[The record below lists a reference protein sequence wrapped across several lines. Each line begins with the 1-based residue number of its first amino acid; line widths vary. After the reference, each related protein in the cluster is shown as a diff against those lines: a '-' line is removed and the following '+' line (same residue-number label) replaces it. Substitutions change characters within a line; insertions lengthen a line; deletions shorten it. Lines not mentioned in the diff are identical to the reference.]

1 MERTRAA
8 LLALVGGLLVLAG
21 LLVLPFVEFFL
32 LAVLL
37 AYPLRPLQRRL
48 EPRLG
53 PRIAAGVLVLGVT
66 VAVIVPVLWL
76 LWIVADAVTGFLDR
90 LRTGEVDFTEVE
102 AWVQDVTGEEI
113 DLLDAAQNAL
123 RESGISSIDGAV
135 GVFQTVSSL
144 LIGVALTMFL
154 LYYFLKDAD
163 RFNRWLRATVPV
175 RDNVYDQ
182 LRAEFD
188 DVIWAVLVSHV
199 LIAVVQ
205 GVVAGLG
212 LIVLGVPRAVLWTG
226 VMVVLAVLPIIG
238 SFLVWGPAAI
248 YLFSVGQPVAGAGL
262 FVYGLIVVSLSDD
275 FLRPIT
281 IDRYTETQLNPSA
294 IIVGILGGVYL
305 IGFIGIFFGPVII
318 GSLRAALDVY
328 RREYVQTEP
337 APAES
342 AATEPVPDEPEQTD
356 PSTAD
361 ETQQA
366 PDTGSAPGGE

>member
-1 MERTRAA
+1 
-8 LLALVGGLLVLAG
+8 
-21 LLVLPFVEFFL
+21 
-32 LAVLL
+32 
-37 AYPLRPLQRRL
+37 
-48 EPRLG
+48 
-53 PRIAAGVLVLGVT
+53 
-66 VAVIVPVLWL
+66 
-76 LWIVADAVTGFLDR
+76 
-90 LRTGEVDFTEVE
+90 
-102 AWVQDVTGEEI
+102 
-113 DLLDAAQNAL
+113 
-123 RESGISSIDGAV
+123 
-135 GVFQTVSSL
+135 
-144 LIGVALTMFL
+144 MFL

-188 DVIWAVLVSHV
+188 DVVWAVLVSHV

-205 GVVAGLG
+205 GVLAGLG
-212 LIVLGVPRAVLWTG
+212 LILLGVPRAVLWTG
-226 VMVVLAVLPIIG
+226 VMIVLAVLPIIG

-248 YLFSVGQPVAGAGL
+248 YLFSVGQPAAGAGL

-281 IDRYTETQLNPSA
+281 IDRYTETRLNPSA

-337 APAES
+337 TPAEP
-342 AATEPVPDEPEQTD
+342 ATAEPVTESDEQPN
-356 PSTAD
+356 PPTAD
-361 ETQQA
+361 EQQQD
-366 PDTGSAPGGE
+366 PDVGPASGGE

>member
-8 LLALVGGLLVLAG
+8 LLALVGGLFVLTV

-37 AYPLRPLQRRL
+37 AYPLRPVQRRL

-53 PRIAAGVLVLGVT
+53 PRVAAGVLVLGVT

-76 LWIVADAVTGFLDR
+76 LWIVVDAVTEFLDR
-90 LRTGEVDFTEVE
+90 LRTGEVDFTGVE
-102 AWVQDVTGEEI
+102 AWIQDVTGEEVN
-113 DLLDAAQNAL
+113 LVDAAQDAL

-248 YLFSVGQPVAGAGL
+248 YLFSAGQPVAGAGL

-281 IDRYTETQLNPSA
+281 IDRYTETRLNPSA

-328 RREYVQTEP
+328 RREYVQAEP

-342 AATEPVPDEPEQTD
+342 AAAEPLPEEPEQADSSATD
-356 PSTAD
+356 G
-361 ETQQA
+361 TQQS
-366 PDTGSAPGGE
+366 PDTGSASGGE

>member
-1 MERTRAA
+1 MDRTRAA
-8 LLALVGGLLVLAG
+8 LLALVGGLLVVTV

-53 PRIAAGVLVLGVT
+53 PRISAGVLVLGVT

-76 LWIVADAVTGFLDR
+76 LWIVADAVTEFLDK
-90 LRTGEVDFTEVE
+90 LRSGEIDFSEVE
-102 AWVQDVTGEEI
+102 AWIEDVTGEKV
-113 DLLDAAQNAL
+113 DLLDTAQSTL
-123 RESGISSIDGAV
+123 RESGINSVDGAV

-163 RFNRWLRATVPV
+163 RFNQWLRATVPV
-175 RDNVYDQ
+175 RDDVYDQ

-199 LIAVVQ
+199 FIAVVQ

-212 LIVLGVPRAVLWTG
+212 LIVLGVPGAVLWTG

-248 YLFSVGQPVAGAGL
+248 YLFSVGQPLAGAGL
-262 FVYGLIVVSLSDD
+262 FVYGLVVVSLSDD

-281 IDRYTETQLNPSA
+281 IDRYTETRLNPSA

-305 IGFIGIFFGPVII
+305 VGFIGIFFGPVVI
-318 GSLRAALDVY
+318 GSLRGAMDIY

-337 APAES
+337 TPAEPV
-342 AATEPVPDEPEQTD
+342 TEQAN
-356 PSTAD
+356 PSTPA
-361 ETQQA
+361 EQQQG
-366 PDTGSAPGGE
+366 PDSGSTSGGE

>member
-1 MERTRAA
+1 MERTRVA
-8 LLALVGGLLVLAG
+8 LLAVVGGLLVLTV

-37 AYPLRPLQRRL
+37 AYPLRTLQRRL

-90 LRTGEVDFTEVE
+90 LRTGEVDFTKVE
-102 AWVQDVTGEEI
+102 AWIQDVTGEEI

-123 RESGISSIDGAV
+123 RESGISSVDGAV

-144 LIGVALTMFL
+144 VIGVALTMFL

-163 RFNRWLRATVPV
+163 RFNRWLRATVPL

-281 IDRYTETQLNPSA
+281 IDRYTETRLNPSA

-337 APAES
+337 TSAES
-342 AATEPVPDEPEQTD
+342 AAAEPLPDEPEQTD
-356 PSTAD
+356 PSTTD
-361 ETQQA
+361 GTQQG
-366 PDTGSAPGGE
+366 PDAGSTHGGE